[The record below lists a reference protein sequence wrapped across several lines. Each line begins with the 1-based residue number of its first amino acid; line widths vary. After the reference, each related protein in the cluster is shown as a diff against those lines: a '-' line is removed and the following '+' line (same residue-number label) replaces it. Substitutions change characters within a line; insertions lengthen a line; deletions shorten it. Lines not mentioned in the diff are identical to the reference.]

1 MTPCMLC
8 SLNLGD
14 RDRVVVI
21 WLARAQACLPHAIH
35 WHTQDH
41 RRIASAR
48 IAPRTQV
55 SQGFFDIAQDRN
67 SSNLGPETRFSC
79 ARGRTRKLCGSI
91 SFVEGLAETQRAC
104 AESLAQSS
112 KPFRGSSSRNRAEN
126 PSRKQPRKA
135 ETKRLQVL
143 LAEGSR
149 KGFAEA
155 VVSVVKLYIGT
166 KTKTQV
172 HSTYRGT
179 ALLCRRVAL
188 GGRVALGL

>member
-1 MTPCMLC
+1 MLC

-104 AESLAQSS
+104 AE
-112 KPFRGSSSRNRAEN
+112 KPCAVIEAL
-126 PSRKQPRKA
+126 SRKQLSKS
-135 ETKRLQVL
+135 
-143 LAEGSR
+143 SR
-149 KGFAEA
+149 KPFAEA
-155 VVSVVKLYIGT
+155 TAEGGNK
-166 KTKTQV
+166 KTT
-172 HSTYRGT
+172 SATRGRIAEGLRGSGSFCSEIIYRNKNQNSG
-179 ALLCRRVAL
+179 A
-188 GGRVALGL
+188 

>member
-1 MTPCMLC
+1 MLC

-104 AESLAQSS
+104 AQ
-112 KPFRGSSSRNRAEN
+112 
-126 PSRKQPRKA
+126 KA
-135 ETKRLQVL
+135 LR
-143 LAEGSR
+143 SHR
-149 KGFAEA
+149 SPFAEA
-155 VVSVVKLYIGT
+155 ALEIEPKNL
-166 KTKTQV
+166 
-172 HSTYRGT
+172 RGSNRG
-179 ALLCRRVAL
+179 RRKQKDYKCYSRKDR
-188 GGRVALGL
+188 GRASRKR